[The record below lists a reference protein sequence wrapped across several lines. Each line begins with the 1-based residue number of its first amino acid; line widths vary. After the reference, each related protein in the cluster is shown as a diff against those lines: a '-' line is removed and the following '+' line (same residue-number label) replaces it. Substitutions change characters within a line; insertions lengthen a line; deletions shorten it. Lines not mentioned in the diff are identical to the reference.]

1 MRHIVLIGFMGSG
14 KTKTGKRLAEEA
26 GYAFIDVDKKIT
38 SEMKMSVTDIF
49 NRFGEVFFRALE
61 TKTIKELRQM
71 EKRAVISVGGGLPMQ
86 EQNHKYL
93 KELGTIVY
101 LKGSAET
108 LQKRLEGDHS
118 RPLLAGSNMEEKIRK
133 MLQTREPVYEK
144 LADVTVVTAQ
154 QPMKKLIREIHIKCE
169 MFESQYLMKSNSQI

>member
-14 KTKTGKRLAEEA
+14 KTKTGKRLAE
-26 GYAFIDVDKKIT
+26 GSGLAFVDVDKIIT
-38 SEMKMSVTDIF
+38 REMKMSVTDIF

-108 LQKRLEGDHS
+108 LQKRLERDHG
-118 RPLLAGSNMEEKIRK
+118 RPLLTGTNMEEKIRR
-133 MLQTREPVYEK
+133 MLETREPVYEK
-144 LADVTVVTAQ
+144 LADVTVITSD
-154 QPMKKLIREIHIKCE
+154 QPMKELIREISIKCE
-169 MFESQYLMKSNSQI
+169 MFEEQYFMKSKSHI